1 MRRSVQSIVSTLTL
15 TTLIIIIT
23 LLLSTHVQLTSAT
36 ITLANKGTQ
45 YHSRPASFG
54 FNLEYGL
61 QYVALLQVVE
71 DDLHLCGGINDVSD
85 NTNGPG
91 EEEDQDEFGG
101 IHDWADNDHGIQ
113 HRRGLRSLSL
123 PKFVSLGGGVV
134 DIGIGGEGDSGDD
147 GDDNDL
153 EKKFHDALSKNSTA
167 EEAGNKQKKK
177 IHVVPS
183 HGVPGTCI
191 SYPLLSSFHHFNYSH
206 TFNFIPLLISFK
218 SILLPSLNTIPQLQS
233 LPSEDSAPT
242 KPRQRLHKNSQ
253 LPRVPYVSL

>member
-1 MRRSVQSIVSTLTL
+1 MRRSVQSVLSFT
-15 TTLIIIIT
+15 TTLLIIT
-23 LLLSTHVQLTSAT
+23 LLLFNNVQLVSAT

-71 DDLHLCGGINDVSD
+71 DDLHLCGGINDVND

-91 EEEDQDEFGG
+91 EEDDQDEFGG
-101 IHDWADNDHGIQ
+101 ILDNDHGIQ
-113 HRRGLRSLSL
+113 QQRRGLRSVL
-123 PKFVSLGGGVV
+123 PTFVSLSGGGGVV
-134 DIGIGGEGDSGDD
+134 DIGLGGEGDSGDD

-167 EEAGNKQKKK
+167 EGGDEKKKKK

-191 SYPLLSSFHHFNYSH
+191 
-206 TFNFIPLLISFK
+206 
-218 SILLPSLNTIPQLQS
+218 
-233 LPSEDSAPT
+233 
-242 KPRQRLHKNSQ
+242 
-253 LPRVPYVSL
+253 